1 MRRRLALAAVL
12 CFSLVPLAAVAA
24 QASRR
29 GTLQVVVLTRDSA
42 AAIPSA
48 SVNLDSATA
57 QGTTDGTGTFIF
69 RDVAVGE
76 HRVSAHRLGF
86 MPATA
91 SATVNAD
98 ATTKIV
104 LRLDPAPHVLPEVEV
119 RGQRVI
125 DLPRFTA
132 AVERASRNNGAVFTA
147 DLIQKENPLDTKS
160 LLERLPGVRVNDRG
174 ISFVRCQDNGM
185 LRQPSRGGGGAGM
198 GAQSV
203 SPTRVQVYIDG
214 LRVTKDGPVSQGA
227 FDPDDANGI
236 LSRINPRTIA
246 VMEVYT
252 GIARIPAEYL
262 ADACAVVAIWTKAY

>member
-12 CFSLVPLAAVAA
+12 CFGLAPLTAVAA

-48 SVNLDSATA
+48 AVSLDSAA
-57 QGTTDGTGTFIF
+57 VQGTTDGTGTFIF

-160 LLERLPGVRVNDRG
+160 LLERLSGVHVNDRG
-174 ISFVRCQDNGM
+174 ISFARCQDSGM
-185 LRQPSRGGGGAGM
+185 LPQPSHGGGAGM
-198 GAQSV
+198 GSQSAN
-203 SPTRVQVYIDG
+203 PPRVQVYIDG
-214 LRVTKDGPVSQGA
+214 LRVTKDGAVSQGPFEA
-227 FDPDDANGI
+227 DDANGI